1 MKRILATLAL
11 LVGFIATSEAQL
23 PKVMLK
29 DINGKTVNTAQLAD
43 GKSPIIVSFFATWCK
58 PCLREL
64 AAIAEVYD
72 EWQDETGVRLVA
84 VSIDEG
90 ANSLKV
96 KPLVR
101 SKGWSYEVL
110 LDVNSDLK
118 RAMDVS
124 VVPSLFILDPSGK
137 IVYRHT
143 GYTDGSEMKLI
154 DELRKIRR
162 K

>member
-1 MKRILATLAL
+1 MTLAL
-11 LVGFIATSEAQL
+11 LMGLVWQSSAQL

-29 DINGKTVNTAQLAD
+29 DINGKTVNTATIAD
-43 GKSPIIVSFFATWCK
+43 GKSPVILSFFATWCK

-64 AAIAEVYD
+64 SAISEVYE

-101 SKGWSYEVL
+101 SRGWTYEVL
-110 LDVNSDLK
+110 LDVNSDFK

-124 VVPSLFILDPSGK
+124 VVPSVFVLDREGK
-137 IVYRHT
+137 VVYRHT

-154 DELRKIRR
+154 EEVRR
-162 K
+162 LVKK